1 MELINLTEQVKD
13 SSFPVFA
20 NAIAEGGSVRCIV
33 AKNAAATLTRK
44 AIDKLTEQAR
54 GIGRQGSGLHPLG
67 GGEAELLVCEV
78 YG

>member
-1 MELINLTEQVKD
+1 MEIQNLTEQVKD

-44 AIDKLTEQAR
+44 AIDKLTEQAK
-54 GIGRQGSGLHPLG
+54 GIGAKGLAYIRWAEEKPKTAPLQN
-67 GGEAELLVCEV
+67 L
-78 YG
+78 